1 MARNLG
7 ILQNTEWRRSMKI
20 GDLVRYIPYGHTDPC
35 DPIGLIIRVNDGVY
49 EVYWPS
55 HDVETKLIRSELE
68 VVNESR

>member
-1 MARNLG
+1 
-7 ILQNTEWRRSMKI
+7 MKV

-35 DPIGLIIRVNDGVY
+35 DAIGVIIKVNDGVY

-55 HDVETKLIRSELE
+55 HDVDTDLIHSELE